1 MSIARRSL
9 PGGGPAGVGLVV
21 AGSVPSL
28 AQASPADRHPQPGQ
42 PGHRPFPPLVEDPRG
57 LLALPPGFAY
67 SIVTYAGKTQ
77 LKDGQGPTPSNHDG
91 TAVFDAPRGRLRLI
105 QNHELP
111 AGAPLGVPHVPG
123 TVYDP
128 TALMAG
134 GCTVIDTDRRGRN
147 LGEWVGISGTL
158 TNCA

>member
-9 PGGGPAGVGLVV
+9 LSGSAAGVGLVV

-28 AQASPADRHPQPGQ
+28 AEASAADRRPQPGQ
-42 PGHRPFPPLVEDPRG
+42 PGHRPFPPLVEDPAG
-57 LLALPPGFAY
+57 LLALPPGFSY
-67 SIVTYAGKTQ
+67 TVVTRAGQTQ
-77 LKDGQGPTPSNHDG
+77 LQDGQGPTPSNHDG
-91 TAVFDAPRGRLRLI
+91 MAVFDAGRGRLRLI

-128 TALMAG
+128 TA
-134 GCTVIDTDRRGRN
+134 
-147 LGEWVGISGTL
+147 
-158 TNCA
+158 